1 MVDSFA
7 LQVWLYRA
15 LACVL
20 VGLWSFLALL
30 PLGGPESALPWPDII
45 FCVMIAWVV
54 RRPDLMPFPLVVLL
68 GLVMDFLF
76 FKTPGAW
83 TLVMLIST
91 EVLRKSTDQEGDS
104 GLAFEAVAVF
114 LTMLGAFLGHRAIL
128 ALFGAP
134 QPPLGGTLLELVFT
148 ILAYPLVALVTVY
161 IFRIR
166 RPDPLETLSF
176 KVRA

>member
-7 LQVWLYRA
+7 LQVWLYRG

-20 VGLWSFLALL
+20 VGLWAFVTLL
-30 PLGGPESALPWPDII
+30 PLSGPSSVLPWPDLTFCMMLAWII
-45 FCVMIAWVV
+45 
-54 RRPDLMPFPLVVLL
+54 RRPDLMPFPLVVTL
-68 GLVMDFLF
+68 GLIMDFLF

-83 TLVMLIST
+83 TLALLFAT
-91 EVLRKSTDQEGDS
+91 EVVRKSTDQEGDS
-104 GLAFEAVAVF
+104 GLAFEAVAVLVAMF
-114 LTMLGAFLGHRAIL
+114 GAFLGHRAIL
-128 ALFGAP
+128 AVFGVQ

-148 ILAYPLVALVTVY
+148 IAAYPLVALVTVY
-161 IFRIR
+161 ILRIR

>member
-1 MVDSFA
+1 MVDNFA
-7 LQVWLYRA
+7 LQVWLYRG

-20 VGLWSFLALL
+20 VMVWSFITLL
-30 PLGGPESALPWPDII
+30 PLGPSTLPWPDLI
-45 FCVMIAWVV
+45 FCMMIAWVV
-54 RRPDLMPFPLVVLL
+54 RRPDLMPFPLVVFL
-68 GLVMDFLF
+68 GLIMDFLF

-83 TLVMLIST
+83 TLVLLVAT

-104 GLAFEAVAVF
+104 GLAFEAVAVV
-114 LTMLGAFLGHRAIL
+114 LTLISAFLGHRAIL
-128 ALFGAP
+128 AVFGVP

-176 KVRA
+176 KVRT